1 MGFDSSFKESPYF
14 VHLNQKQSSKEAI
27 VAYRN
32 QRFNRQDLVQV
43 ISSLTEKMVNSVGL
57 DEFQSL
63 MDQLKL

>member
-1 MGFDSSFKESPYF
+1 M
-14 VHLNQKQSSKEAI
+14 HLNQKQSSKEAI
-27 VAYRN
+27 PAYRN

-43 ISSLTEKMVNSVGL
+43 ISSLTEKMVNAVGL